1 MNPTKSS
8 RRPRATLLVRTLAVL
23 APLLAAPA
31 FAQEP
36 QPLPTSGVTAAVEA
50 GGTISFAPVVKQ
62 VAQSVVTVATSKAVK
77 RNVNLPPGVDERMLR
92 RFFAPGGEQ
101 DGQDEPAMHGMHD
114 RRMQGLGS
122 GVVVSADGYILTNN
136 HVVEGADT
144 VKVTFAGSHAEYD
157 AKVVGADAKTDL
169 AVLKIDAGHTLP
181 AIAIGDS
188 AKAEVGDLV
197 LAIGNPFGVG
207 QTVTMGIIS
216 ARGRGVGLADY
227 EDFLQTDASI
237 NPGNSGGALVD
248 AKGRLIGINTAILSP
263 SGGNLGIGFA
273 VPINLAHEIM
283 TSIISKG
290 GVTRGYL
297 GLMIQP
303 VDDDLA
309 KALKL
314 PNDEGALVGDAVADG
329 PAAKAGI
336 KAGDVVVSFNGT
348 AIDEPR
354 HLRLLAAQTA
364 PGTKA
369 KLGIVRD
376 GKPMTIDLT
385 VQELPGGEA
394 VAAKGHG
401 ERDGHAAPVKLGV
414 HVVDLDAQVRERL
427 DIPSDIEGALIAE
440 VAPGSRAEQAGLK
453 RGEVILEIDR
463 QPIGGAKDAVA
474 AIGASKGAILLRLW
488 TKQGARY
495 VVAPPMGK
503 EPQDK

>member
-1 MNPTKSS
+1 M
-8 RRPRATLLVRTLAVL
+8 
-23 APLLAAPA
+23 
-31 FAQEP
+31 
-36 QPLPTSGVTAAVEA
+36 
-50 GGTISFAPVVKQ
+50 
-62 VAQSVVTVATSKAVK
+62 
-77 RNVNLPPGVDERMLR
+77 
-92 RFFAPGGEQ
+92 
-101 DGQDEPAMHGMHD
+101 
-114 RRMQGLGS
+114 
-122 GVVVSADGYILTNN
+122 VVSADGYILTNN
-136 HVVEGADT
+136 HVVDGADT
-144 VKVTFAGSHAEYD
+144 VKVSFAGSRAEYD

-181 AIAIGDS
+181 AITMGDS

-283 TSIISKG
+283 TSIITKG

-303 VDDDLA
+303 VDDELA

-314 PNDEGALVGDAVADG
+314 PGDEGALVGDAVADG

-364 PGTKA
+364 PGTTA
-369 KLGIVRD
+369 KVGIVRD
-376 GKPMTIDLT
+376 GKPMTIELT
-385 VQELPGGEA
+385 VQELPGGEK
-394 VAAKGHG
+394 VAAKGHADG
-401 ERDGHAAPVKLGV
+401 EGHAAPVKLGV
-414 HVVDLDAQVRERL
+414 HVVDLNAQMRERL
-427 DIPSDIEGALIAE
+427 DVPADVEGALIAE

-463 QPIGGAKDAVA
+463 KPVTSAKDAVA
-474 AIGASKGAILLRLW
+474 AIGESKGAILLRTW
-488 TKQGARY
+488 SKQGARY
-495 VVAPPMGK
+495 VVAAPMK
-503 EPQDK
+503 EQKDQ